1 MKRIVLLMS
10 AIMVLTACSPVLDR
24 ELMKQGLR
32 DVPFSQLRAA
42 PDTFKGKLFIL
53 GGIIVGARFTETGLL
68 IEALYIPVDSSGY
81 LEEGEHSHGRFLAFY
96 PKSSGLLDPIV
107 YRKGREITLAAEFLE
122 TKKGKIDDMEYIY
135 PVFEIRQIY
144 LWDEMRHY
152 YNYPYYNYPYDPF
165 YYSPFMYDRFGR
177 PYPGPFW
184 PPPPW

>member
-1 MKRIVLLMS
+1 
-10 AIMVLTACSPVLDR
+10 
-24 ELMKQGLR
+24 
-32 DVPFSQLRAA
+32 
-42 PDTFKGKLFIL
+42 
-53 GGIIVGARFTETGLL
+53 
-68 IEALYIPVDSSGY
+68 
-81 LEEGEHSHGRFLAFY
+81 
-96 PKSSGLLDPIV
+96 LLDPIV